1 MFLEAGSQD
10 IHFRVCH
17 TLTFFFKCCFLDP
30 AKMRNY
36 SGGPNASKKRP
47 KKAPQTL
54 KHVLELKKNV
64 TKLVCDILG
73 FGGNIRYRTLILPTK
88 YQIT

>member
-1 MFLEAGSQD
+1 MQA
-10 IHFRVCH
+10 
-17 TLTFFFKCCFLDP
+17 
-30 AKMRNY
+30 
-36 SGGPNASKKRP
+36 KKRP